1 MIIVCN
7 QVGSITIARRCLN
20 LIAYA
25 FCSFSLFTFGGEVNV
40 YSARHYDTD
49 ILMYEEFTSQT
60 GHRINLIEG
69 GSDALIERIA
79 IEGEYSPADILI
91 TVDAGRLWRA
101 KERGIFRPIESETLS
116 QRVPS
121 YLRDRDG
128 YWFGLSKRARVL
140 VFNSSRGIPEEIG
153 DYEDLTNDVLRG
165 KVCMRSSSNIYN
177 LSLMASIID
186 ARGKKYAAQWGA
198 AVVSNFLRSPQGN
211 DTSNLKA
218 VASGECAVTLANT
231 YYLGRMLASSDADQR
246 NIAANL
252 SVLFPNQ
259 SNRGTHVNISG
270 AGITKHAPNA
280 ENAQKF
286 LEYLTSEFAQK
297 LFAEGNN
304 EYPIVGEVTGP
315 ISAFGGFKEDSINAT
330 LLGEN
335 QAEAARTFDRA
346 GWN

>member
-7 QVGSITIARRCLN
+7 QVGSITIARRGLN

-25 FCSFSLFTFGGEVNV
+25 FCSFSLLTFGGEVNV

-128 YWFGLSKRARVL
+128 YWSVSYTHLRAH
-140 VFNSSRGIPEEIG
+140 E
-153 DYEDLTNDVLRG
+153 T
-165 KVCMRSSSNIYN
+165 
-177 LSLMASIID
+177 
-186 ARGKKYAAQWGA
+186 
-198 AVVSNFLRSPQGN
+198 
-211 DTSNLKA
+211 
-218 VASGECAVTLANT
+218 
-231 YYLGRMLASSDADQR
+231 
-246 NIAANL
+246 
-252 SVLFPNQ
+252 
-259 SNRGTHVNISG
+259 
-270 AGITKHAPNA
+270 
-280 ENAQKF
+280 
-286 LEYLTSEFAQK
+286 
-297 LFAEGNN
+297 
-304 EYPIVGEVTGP
+304 
-315 ISAFGGFKEDSINAT
+315 DS
-330 LLGEN
+330 
-335 QAEAARTFDRA
+335 
-346 GWN
+346 